1 MTAKRGRYSAGEGTR
16 VLLIETAERLFA
28 RRGYDGVTLAD
39 IRSAAGQHNAS
50 VIGYYFGSKE
60 NLLRAI
66 FAHRL
71 PTISAD
77 RKAVAERYAAAGAP
91 TTRAALWILV
101 QPLANT
107 LHNGNN
113 YVGLLDRLMETEILS
128 RMFSSVDP
136 AMTAS
141 GFGVNDALHAALAD
155 MPEQLRLQ
163 RIGMVYESAMRTLAR
178 YNRSGTVPDRAELSS
193 LIDAWDGLLHAPPS
207 DETRSIRE
215 AIRTERY
222 VNTPGE

>member
-39 IRSAAGQHNAS
+39 IRAAAGQHNAS

-71 PTISAD
+71 PAISAD
-77 RKAVAERYAAAGAP
+77 RDALAARSIADGGAP
-91 TTRAALWILV
+91 TTRTALWILV

-107 LHNGNN
+107 LRDGNN
-113 YVGLLDRLMETEILS
+113 YVGLLDRLMETEILAHS
-128 RMFSSVDP
+128 FRSVDP
-136 AMTAS
+136 AMTDS
-141 GFGVNDALHAALAD
+141 GFGVDRALHTALAEL
-155 MPEQLRLQ
+155 PEELRRQ
-163 RIGMVYESAMRTLAR
+163 RIGMVYESALHTLAR
-178 YNRSGTVPDRAELSS
+178 YNRSGTVPGRAELSS
-193 LIDAWDGLLHAPPS
+193 LIDAWDGLLHAPAS
-207 DETRSIRE
+207 DETRSIRDG
-215 AIRTERY
+215 IRI
-222 VNTPGE
+222 